1 MSTPTTNHALEDIA
15 QAYDKRRDLAN
26 RLQQQDTYIGRIVR
40 EARAAGNTWATIAEH
55 ARTSDVAVLK
65 AARRVDP
72 DRAKAG

>member
-40 EARAAGNTWATIAEH
+40 EARAGGATWSAIAKEAG
-55 ARTSDVAVLK
+55 TSDVAVLK
-65 AARRVDP
+65 AARRMDP
-72 DRAKAG
+72 DKKRTG